1 MGKDCQ
7 SIEQSNEFCLMSDS
21 DGINLIRILL
31 PIINIRINNKSVPKI
46 TAQVILGI
54 CQKERKK
61 KSY

>member
-1 MGKDCQ
+1 
-7 SIEQSNEFCLMSDS
+7 MSDS